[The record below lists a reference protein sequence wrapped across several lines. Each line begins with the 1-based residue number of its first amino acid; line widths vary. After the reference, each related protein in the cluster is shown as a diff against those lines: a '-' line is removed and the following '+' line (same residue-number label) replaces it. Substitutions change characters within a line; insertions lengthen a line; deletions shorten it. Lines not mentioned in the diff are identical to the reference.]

1 MKVRAV
7 LNPRAGLRA
16 RRAMNALT
24 SGLPSWEPIDVA
36 LTQGP
41 GHATELAR
49 ESVERG
55 DAAVLAVGGDG
66 TVNEVAAG
74 LVGSRTA
81 LGVIPMGS
89 GNGLARTLGLPLK
102 PEGALN
108 ALEHAVVR
116 HMDVGRA
123 NGGLFLNVAGAGFDA
138 AVGEDFH
145 QHGRRG
151 GRRGVLTYVRLSA
164 ARVFSYVPGTY
175 ALRAGEATFEGRALV
190 VAFVNGR
197 QYGGGAILSP
207 KGRLDDG
214 VLDVALIEAA
224 PAWELLLGAP
234 RLFLGGL
241 ESFRPFRLLSCTE
254 AVLEGPA
261 PFPHHRDGEPEPAV
275 TRLEVNIQPRALEV
289 LVPRSV
295 AGDPDGPFGAE

>member
-1 MKVRAV
+1 MRAV

-16 RRAMNALT
+16 RRAMEALT
-24 SGLPSWEPIDVA
+24 SGLPSWEPIDIA

-74 LVGSRTA
+74 LVGSKTA

-123 NGGLFLNVAGAGFDA
+123 NGGIFLNVAGAGFDA

-145 QHGRRG
+145 HHGRRG

-175 ALRAGEATFEGRALV
+175 SLRAGEATFEGRALV

-197 QYGGGAILSP
+197 QYGGGAVLSP

-275 TRLEVNIQPRALEV
+275 TRLEVRLQPRALEV
-289 LVPRSV
+289 LVPREIAS
-295 AGDPDGPFGAE
+295 DPDGPFGPE